1 MTSVS
6 AYRVYRTTCCSD
18 VFDEPIYSSANS
30 STVFDYI
37 VDVKC
42 VCGKKYHID
51 DLEFL
56 GIRRSTIDELALRGI
71 AEIQIPAFLR
81 KK

>member
-6 AYRVYRTTCCSD
+6 TYRVYRTTCCSD

-42 VCGKKYHID
+42 VCGKN
-51 DLEFL
+51 
-56 GIRRSTIDELALRGI
+56 TI
-71 AEIQIPAFLR
+71 
-81 KK
+81 